1 MKKLKNILLTPLPA
15 LLAIVLWSNVLHAQS
30 PDKGQVRSFVESKEF
45 TFKAR
50 TVMPMS
56 GGSRQLT
63 TDYDV
68 RLLGDSIIS
77 YLPYFG
83 RAYTATYGTESGG
96 VEFTSTQFEYKAK
109 ARKKGGWDI
118 TIKPK
123 DVKEVQELDFTV
135 SDDGSASLRVTST
148 NRQPISFYGNVVQR
162 K

>member
-1 MKKLKNILLTPLPA
+1 MSVKGLLFLF
-15 LLAIVLWSNVLHAQS
+15 AIVLSKSILHAQE
-30 PDKGQVRSFVESKEF
+30 PDKTQVKNFVESKEF

-56 GGSRQLT
+56 GGSKQLT
-63 TDYDV
+63 SDYDV

-83 RAYTATYGTESGG
+83 RSYTAVYGTESGG
-96 VEFTSTQFEYKAK
+96 IDFTSTKFEYKAK
-109 ARKKGGWDI
+109 ARKKGGWDV
-118 TIKPK
+118 TINPK
-123 DVKEVQELDFTV
+123 DVKEIQELNFTI

-148 NRQPISFYGNVVQR
+148 NRQPISFYGNVVHR